1 MSVRLWKRASRPVY
15 SPALQRGFRCWRIE
29 PRSYSATLAGE
40 AANTGKN
47 PVACCLRCNNRKGD
61 PLANEA
67 GMTLRHRP
75 KLFSL
80 RTSRN
85 LVRQIGSQQ
94 ENPRKYPFY

>member
-1 MSVRLWKRASRPVY
+1 
-15 SPALQRGFRCWRIE
+15 
-29 PRSYSATLAGE
+29 
-40 AANTGKN
+40 
-47 PVACCLRCNNRKGD
+47 
-61 PLANEA
+61 
-67 GMTLRHRP
+67 MTLRHRP